1 MRTSLSLVIL
11 TLASFFAS
19 CASTQ
24 SVGYSDGWVTS
35 STVSYR
41 FTGPPLLE
49 AGSAQTYNVAVE
61 GTSTNPQ
68 VDVAT
73 FEKSGMR
80 HIADA
85 EQANVAVTIVVGK
98 VGQGEAGAMKLGD
111 RWYPTF
117 EIKVPFQVQMRH
129 WSGSSLGGR
138 SGVFSDYLTFK
149 QLQSFPTREKAI
161 GAIETVRKL
170 AKSAVQERGRAG
182 AVVRAQKDANA
193 LAKSLFQER
202 DIAMD
207 VPVVRSAAG
216 LELEEAYELLAAAEK
231 PADVRAA
238 LRLYERAGMSH
249 TNDDGSANNTANY
262 GIACGMAACHLML
275 RDLSAAWEYASR
287 AKDFEPTGREVDQI
301 RNIVYQQEITT
312 GERVIPED
320 ERAEIDKAVN
330 TAEKW
335 GKLLGKFA
343 E

>member
-1 MRTSLSLVIL
+1 MDL
-11 TLASFFAS
+11 
-19 CASTQ
+19 
-24 SVGYSDGWVTS
+24 
-35 STVSYR
+35 
-41 FTGPPLLE
+41 
-49 AGSAQTYNVAVE
+49 
-61 GTSTNPQ
+61 
-68 VDVAT
+68 AT
-73 FEKSGMR
+73 FDGNGLR

-85 EQANVAVTIVVGK
+85 EQANVAVTIEVGK

-117 EIKVPFQVQMRH
+117 EIKVPFQVNMRH
-129 WSGSSLGGR
+129 WSGSSLGAR
-138 SGVFSDYLTFK
+138 SGVFSDFLTFK

-161 GAIETVRKL
+161 GAIETVRK
-170 AKSAVQERGRAG
+170 
-182 AVVRAQKDANA
+182 

-216 LELEEAYELLAAAEK
+216 LELEEAYELLAAAEE

-275 RDLSAAWEYASR
+275 RDLSAAWEYATR

-301 RNIVYQQEITT
+301 RNIVYQQEVTT
-312 GERVIPED
+312 GERVIPEA
-320 ERAEIDKAVN
+320 ERAEIDEAVN